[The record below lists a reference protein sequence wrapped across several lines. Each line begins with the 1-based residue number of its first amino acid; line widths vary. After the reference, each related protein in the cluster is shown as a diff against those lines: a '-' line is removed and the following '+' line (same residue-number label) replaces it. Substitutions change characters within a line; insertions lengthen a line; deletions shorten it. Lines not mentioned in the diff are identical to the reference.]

1 MTCVLANLL
10 KTLFDFFLFCDVFLY
25 MDNHGTSVLLFIYF
39 IIYLFI
45 YLSIYLFIY
54 LFTYLSIYHYI
65 SLHTVDSKDLDN
77 VYIYIYIYIYA

>member
-10 KTLFDFFLFCDVFLY
+10 KTLFDFLLFCDVFLY

-45 YLSIYLFIY
+45 YLSIHLSIYLFIY
-54 LFTYLSIYHYI
+54 LLIYPFIIIYHYI
-65 SLHTVDSKDLDN
+65 QLTVKT
-77 VYIYIYIYIYA
+77 